1 MVYPKGK
8 VEDGT
13 RCRLDPKNKDV
24 CIKGKCRVSKV
35 LVRFSSTTA
44 ARAGPPDVLEWEAIG
59 VDSLALCEFLSLPKA
74 YEGKTLV

>member
-1 MVYPKGK
+1 MYVHFSFVDKNPCDLYCKKGSVVYPKGK

-35 LVRFSSTTA
+35 LVSFSSTTV
-44 ARAGPPDVLEWEAIG
+44 ARSYPMCWN
-59 VDSLALCEFLSLPKA
+59 
-74 YEGKTLV
+74 GKG

>member
-13 RCRLDPKNKDV
+13 RCKLDPKNKDV

-35 LVRFSSTTA
+35 LVRFSSTM
-44 ARAGPPDVLEWEAIG
+44 ARIFH
-59 VDSLALCEFLSLPKA
+59 SLM
-74 YEGKTLV
+74 KTKNF